1 MVDLSSIIY
10 KKFNNEIVSMIG
22 RKVVVE
28 TSEGK
33 NYEGDLVGVDG
44 SLNVILDNVSGVGEN
59 VYKVVLNRDFLKEI
73 RLVEKPFDLK
83 ALAER
88 LNRVF
93 PGLVRIRED
102 IRSIIVMDKIKVTEQ
117 GVEGSGLAVERVK
130 SVYDEFVRESKK

>member
-1 MVDLSSIIY
+1 MAL
-10 KKFNNEIVSMIG
+10 IG
-22 RKVVVE
+22 RKVAVV

-33 NYEGDLVGVDG
+33 VYEGDLVGVDEK
-44 SLNVILDNVSGVGEN
+44 LNIILNNVLGAGKN
-59 VYKVVLNRDFLKEI
+59 VYKVVLNSDFVKEI
-73 RLVEKPFDLK
+73 RLMEKPFDLR

-93 PGLVRIRED
+93 PGMVKIMED

-130 SVYDEFVRESKK
+130 SVFDEFMRETKG

>member
-1 MVDLSSIIY
+1 MSSIIY
-10 KKFNNEIVSMIG
+10 KKFNNEIISMMG

-28 TSEGK
+28 TSEGRV
-33 NYEGDLVGVDG
+33 YEGDLVGVDEN
-44 SLNVILDNVSGVGEN
+44 LNIVLDDVSGVAEN
-59 VYKVVLNRDFLKEI
+59 VYKVLLNRDFVKEI
-73 RLVEKPFDLK
+73 RLVEKPFNLK

-93 PGLVRIRED
+93 PGLVKIRED

-130 SVYDEFVRESKK
+130 SVYDEFVKESTK

>member
-1 MVDLSSIIY
+1 MSSIIN
-10 KKFNNEIVSMIG
+10 KKFTNEIVSMIG
-22 RKVVVE
+22 RKVALE
-28 TSEGK
+28 TSEGRI
-33 NYEGDLVGVDG
+33 YEGDLVGVDG
-44 SLNVILDNVSGVGEN
+44 NLNVILDNVSGVGEN
-59 VYKVVLNRDFLKEI
+59 VYKVLLNRDFIKEI

-93 PGLVRIRED
+93 PGLVKIRED

-130 SVYDEFVRESKK
+130 SVYNEFVSEITK

>member
-1 MVDLSSIIY
+1 Y

-28 TSEGK
+28 TSEGRI
-33 NYEGDLVGVDG
+33 YEGDLVGVDG
-44 SLNVILDNVSGVGEN
+44 NLNVILDNVSGVGEN

-93 PGLVRIRED
+93 PGLVKIRED

-117 GVEGSGLAVERVK
+117 GVEGSGLAAERVK

>member
-1 MVDLSSIIY
+1 MSSIIY
-10 KKFNNEIVSMIG
+10 KKFYNEIVSMIG

>member
-1 MVDLSSIIY
+1 MAL
-10 KKFNNEIVSMIG
+10 IG
-22 RKVVVE
+22 RKVAVE

-33 NYEGDLVGVDG
+33 VYEGDLVGVDEK
-44 SLNVILDNVSGVGEN
+44 LNIILNNVLGAGKN
-59 VYKVVLNRDFLKEI
+59 VYKIVLNSDFVKEI
-73 RLVEKPFDLK
+73 RLVEKPFDLR

-93 PGLVRIRED
+93 PGMVKIMED

-130 SVYDEFVRESKK
+130 SVFDEFMRETKE

>member
-1 MVDLSSIIY
+1 MSSIIN
-10 KKFNNEIVSMIG
+10 KKFTNEIVSMIG
-22 RKVVVE
+22 RKVALE

-33 NYEGDLVGVDG
+33 IYEGDLVGVDG
-44 SLNVILDNVSGVGEN
+44 NLNVILDNVSGVGEN
-59 VYKVVLNRDFLKEI
+59 VYKVLLNRDFIKEI

-93 PGLVRIRED
+93 PGLVKIRED

-130 SVYDEFVRESKK
+130 SVYNEFVSEITK

>member
-1 MVDLSSIIY
+1 MSSIIN
-10 KKFNNEIVSMIG
+10 KKFTNEVVSMIG
-22 RKVVVE
+22 RKVALE
-28 TSEGK
+28 TSEGRI
-33 NYEGDLVGVDG
+33 YEGDLVGVDG
-44 SLNVILDNVSGVGEN
+44 NLNVILDNVSGVGEN
-59 VYKVVLNRDFLKEI
+59 VYKVLLNRDFIKEI

-93 PGLVRIRED
+93 PGLVKIRED

-130 SVYDEFVRESKK
+130 SVYNEFVSEITK